1 MRRPRSR
8 LTVSTFPFLAVLLC
22 AMGALILLLLVFD
35 RRAKE
40 AAKARAESKAQAAHD
55 AERLE
60 HQRRL
65 EKILAHN
72 AAARQ
77 EDGKQSAERK
87 SALEKEITANKNR
100 EASLRDAARNA
111 SMILAEAAAA
121 TAKDLGAVEMARDAI
136 GRLEARRNEVH
147 ELRRKAGEQKTRLDE
162 ERSRQERDL
171 ARLEAVLARVRAER
185 ERDRQTYSIV
195 PYRGKQGENR
205 KPLYIECSA
214 SGLVFLPD
222 RLEIDPVAHPRRA
235 LDEIDRRADEQNKR
249 LKAMGLQ
256 ATQRPYLM
264 LLVRPDGIGAYY
276 RFQVLTKPYDI
287 DFGYELVD
295 ADWVLD
301 IPAEVEQQVAGA
313 TSVDNR
319 PRNAFPGVRIPG
331 NGAAGGG
338 FASGTTGSTMGGSTR
353 GGTGPLG
360 ATTDGGSPGG
370 TSRGNANTGAGG
382 IRFGYGPGDRTENGS
397 GIGGLPGIPGGG
409 IGLGSGGR
417 GPTGA
422 TSGNGVAGTGVENGT
437 TGSGIGGIGNGPGGA
452 MGGGGFANSPG
463 ANGNGLGGPPGNG
476 PGGAMGGGGFANSP
490 GANGNGLGG
499 LPGNGPGGTG
509 TSPGGNGSPDQP
521 GLPGIPGGASGS
533 NLPRLVLQP
542 EPDQGQAEG
551 GSGVPGGSGAGGQ
564 GGSGSARGGAG
575 GNPTGQGIAGG
586 PPGGAEGMGQGSAG
600 GPGGA
605 PGAGTPGAGMVL
617 GNPGGPLAPITGP
630 PPLPPPN
637 PTTPDQ
643 RREDPDKPR
652 NNLAG
657 GQDSGG
663 GSDPAGGTSGGGLP
677 DPDADDLAPLGRV
690 LVPLPRARDRN
701 PPSRPMRL
709 AKLSGPAELVLFVEC
724 RGDGAIVHPGGR
736 KFSIAE
742 LSPDNNPLVEE
753 LKRQVERRKALAR
766 PGDVV
771 PKAHVRY
778 LVWNDGLRSYHAIYP
793 LLMSWDVLKSQQSIE
808 TMEELREALR
818 P

>member
-1 MRRPRSR
+1 
-8 LTVSTFPFLAVLLC
+8 LAVLLC

-65 EKILAHN
+65 EKILAHY

-87 SALEKEITANKNR
+87 SALEKEITANKTR

-147 ELRRKAGEQKTRLDE
+147 QLRRKAGEQKTRLDE

-249 LKAMGLQ
+249 LKAMALQ

-422 TSGNGVAGTGVENGT
+422 TSGNGVGGTGVENGT

-452 MGGGGFANSPG
+452 S
-463 ANGNGLGGPPGNG
+463 
-476 PGGAMGGGGFANSP
+476 GGGGFANSP

-499 LPGNGPGGTG
+499 LPGNGPGGAMGGGGFANSQGANGNGLGGLPGNGPGGTG
-509 TSPGGNGSPDQP
+509 TSPAGNGSPDQP

-564 GGSGSARGGAG
+564 GGSGSTRGGAG

-808 TMEELREALR
+808 TKEELREALR

>member
-40 AAKARAESKAQAAHD
+40 AAKARAEAKAQAAHD

-65 EKILAHN
+65 EKILANN
-72 AAARQ
+72 AAARH

-87 SALEKEITANKNR
+87 SALEKEIAANKNR

-111 SMILAEAAAA
+111 NMILAEAAAA

-147 ELRRKAGEQKTRLDE
+147 ELRRKAGEQKTRVDE

-171 ARLEAVLARVRAER
+171 ARLEAVLSRVRAER

-222 RLEIDPVAHPRRA
+222 RLEVDPVAHPRRA
-235 LDEIDRRADEQNKR
+235 LDEIDRRADEQNTR

-313 TSVDNR
+313 ASGDNR
-319 PRNAFPGVRIPG
+319 PRNGFPGARIQG
-331 NGAAGGG
+331 NGPAGGG

-360 ATTDGGSPGG
+360 GTTSGGPPGG
-370 TSRGNANTGAGG
+370 TSRGNTNPGAGG
-382 IRFGYGPGDRTENGS
+382 VRFGYGPSDRTESGS

-409 IGLGSGGR
+409 IGLGTGGR
-417 GPTGA
+417 VATGGNY
-422 TSGNGVAGTGVENGT
+422 GNGMGGTGVENGT
-437 TGSGIGGIGNGPGGA
+437 TRSGIGGTGDGPGGVGA
-452 MGGGGFANSPG
+452 PGGGGFANSTG
-463 ANGNGLGGPPGNG
+463 ATGNT
-476 PGGAMGGGGFANSP
+476 PGGI
-490 GANGNGLGG
+490 
-499 LPGNGPGGTG
+499 PGNGPGGTG
-509 TSPGGNGSPDQP
+509 TSPGGNGFPGQT
-521 GLPGIPGGASGS
+521 GLPGSPGGASGS

-542 EPDQGQAEG
+542 EPDQGQGEG
-551 GSGVPGGSGAGGQ
+551 GSGVPGGNGAGGQ
-564 GGSGSARGGAG
+564 GGSGSTRGGVG
-575 GNPTGQGIAGG
+575 GSPTGQGVAGG
-586 PPGGAEGMGQGSAG
+586 SPGSAEGMAQGSAG
-600 GPGGA
+600 GAGGA

-617 GNPGGPLAPITGP
+617 GNPGGPLAPINGP
-630 PPLPPPN
+630 PPLPAPN

-643 RREDPDKPR
+643 RRDDPDKPR
-652 NNLAG
+652 NHLAG

-663 GSDPAGGTSGGGLP
+663 GSDPSGGASGGGLP

-736 KFSIAE
+736 KFSIAD

-808 TMEELREALR
+808 TKEELREALR

>member
-1 MRRPRSR
+1 

-40 AAKARAESKAQAAHD
+40 AAKARAEAKAQAAHD

-65 EKILAHN
+65 EKILADN
-72 AAARQ
+72 AAVRH

-87 SALEKEITANKNR
+87 SALEKEIAANKNR

-111 SMILAEAAAA
+111 NMILAEAAAA

-147 ELRRKAGEQKTRLDE
+147 ELRRKAGEQKTRVDE

-171 ARLEAVLARVRAER
+171 ARLEAVLSRVRAER

-222 RLEIDPVAHPRRA
+222 RLEVDPVAHPRRA
-235 LDEIDRRADEQNKR
+235 LDEIDRRADGQNTR

-301 IPAEVEQQVAGA
+301 IPAEVEQQVSAASG
-313 TSVDNR
+313 DNR
-319 PRNAFPGVRIPG
+319 PRNGFPGGRIQV
-331 NGAAGGG
+331 NGSAGGG
-338 FASGTTGSTMGGSTR
+338 FASGTTGSTMGGSAR
-353 GGTGPLG
+353 EGTGPLG
-360 ATTDGGSPGG
+360 GTTRGGPPGG
-370 TSRGNANTGAGG
+370 TSRGNTNPGAGG
-382 IRFGYGPGDRTENGS
+382 VRFGYGPSDRTESGS

-409 IGLGSGGR
+409 IGLGTGGR
-417 GPTGA
+417 GATGG
-422 TSGNGVAGTGVENGT
+422 TYGNGMGGTGVENGT
-437 TGSGIGGIGNGPGGA
+437 TRSGIGGTGDGPGGVGAPGGGGFANSTGANGNTPGGIPGNGPGGIGA
-452 MGGGGFANSPG
+452 PGGGGFANSPG
-463 ANGNGLGGPPGNG
+463 ANGYT
-476 PGGAMGGGGFANSP
+476 PGGI
-490 GANGNGLGG
+490 
-499 LPGNGPGGTG
+499 PGNGPGGTG
-509 TSPGGNGSPDQP
+509 TSPGGNGFPGQT
-521 GLPGIPGGASGS
+521 GLPGSPGGASGS

-542 EPDQGQAEG
+542 EPDQGQGEG
-551 GSGVPGGSGAGGQ
+551 GSGVPGGNGAGGQ
-564 GGSGSARGGAG
+564 GGSGSTRGGVGGSPAGQGVAG
-575 GNPTGQGIAGG
+575 GS
-586 PPGGAEGMGQGSAG
+586 PGSAEGMPQGSAG
-600 GPGGA
+600 GAGGA

-643 RREDPDKPR
+643 RRDDPDKPR

-663 GSDPAGGTSGGGLP
+663 GSDPSGGASGGGLP

-736 KFSIAE
+736 KFSIAD

-808 TMEELREALR
+808 TKEELREALR

>member
-87 SALEKEITANKNR
+87 SALEKEITANKTR

-422 TSGNGVAGTGVENGT
+422 TSGNGVGGTGVENGT

-452 MGGGGFANSPG
+452 S
-463 ANGNGLGGPPGNG
+463 
-476 PGGAMGGGGFANSP
+476 GGGGFANSP

-564 GGSGSARGGAG
+564 GGSGSTRGGAG

-709 AKLSGPAELVLFVEC
+709 AKLSGSAELVLFVEC

-808 TMEELREALR
+808 TKEELREALR